1 MERYRRV
8 EKRKPQQSLKDN
20 EIRIT
25 ALGFVRNYISY
36 ALSLLQDH
44 KTKEIVLKAMGQA
57 ISKAVGIAEIIK
69 KRTPGLHQDIVI
81 SSTSITDVWE
91 PVEEG
96 LIPLEISRQ
105 VSLISIT
112 LSTTELNKTSPGYQS
127 PSRKDHLKSQNQY
140 EEQNRTSK
148 HGTNEDV
155 YVQGQGRHGKGR
167 EIKWGRHLS
176 YKGCTSAIFRFSYL
190 SAANVLYREPIMHGA
205 DGYLNRGGNGWTR
218 NGGFIVDQEG

>member
-96 LIPLEISRQ
+96 LIP
-105 VSLISIT
+105 
-112 LSTTELNKTSPGYQS
+112 YQS

-176 YKGCTSAIFRFSYL
+176 YKGCTR
-190 SAANVLYREPIMHGA
+190 A